1 MAQAS
6 DCPCKRYRVFDL
18 GPIGDPE
25 TLRLPGF
32 GYDRTVSVRIGDNS
46 FGINDKGQVVATAQ
60 KLVSGDPTGAPHMM
74 LWLPVADYGIA
85 APANP
90 TTSVPPLPVSHW
102 RDLHEDVWG
111 TSDDGV
117 SVANDINDL
126 GQVVGGY
133 GVDLVFEIEA
143 HLVELGVPSSGSFD
157 ATSLHQPPTGV
168 TLRDWSVAYGINE
181 DAVTATSAI
190 AGAVRL
196 PCENE
201 TEYLRGFRTDV
212 NAGALAL
219 LSPHQSEDS
228 VAYDPRSRDSS
239 GQDLRL
245 VGFDGGLSMLTPCSS
260 GYTDTGCEQLTFE
273 GLVWSPGP
281 TAEALLPIDDDAE
294 VVVTGINREDQ
305 RCGASRVPLS
315 ETDCPPHATHWDP
328 GTTTQP
334 YDLNLA
340 EPQTLGN
347 DRTLALAISDVI
359 AYPSGGEEDDEYVLV
374 VGWNISTAEAVAW
387 SRHENSSTADDW
399 CQRRLQDIVLPCST
413 DLVLIAGPRR
423 EQPRPHRRTRRHDRK
438 RTSSRAFI
446 LTDVADLDG
455 DMRVNGADLGIL
467 LAAWLCSGGCPDED
481 CDGDGDVDGA
491 DLGIVLSNWSGQDV
505 CTVPPIC
512 AMNCPPATACG
523 DDPEGCGGSSSAFAG
538 GAGDS
543 ESASAGPLGEA
554 LEALGFSSTET
565 FVEWAIAADPD
576 QLETV
581 AGTIAYLMK
590 EMP

>member
-1 MAQAS
+1 M
-6 DCPCKRYRVFDL
+6 
-18 GPIGDPE
+18 
-25 TLRLPGF
+25 T
-32 GYDRTVSVRIGDNS
+32 
-46 FGINDKGQVVATAQ
+46 
-60 KLVSGDPTGAPHMM
+60 
-74 LWLPVADYGIA
+74 
-85 APANP
+85 
-90 TTSVPPLPVSHW
+90 
-102 RDLHEDVWG
+102 
-111 TSDDGV
+111 
-117 SVANDINDL
+117 
-126 GQVVGGY
+126 
-133 GVDLVFEIEA
+133 
-143 HLVELGVPSSGSFD
+143 
-157 ATSLHQPPTGV
+157 
-168 TLRDWSVAYGINE
+168 
-181 DAVTATSAI
+181 
-190 AGAVRL
+190 
-196 PCENE
+196 
-201 TEYLRGFRTDV
+201 
-212 NAGALAL
+212 
-219 LSPHQSEDS
+219 
-228 VAYDPRSRDSS
+228 VAYDPRSRDSL

-328 GTTTQP
+328 GTTTLP
-334 YDLNLA
+334 FDLNLA
-340 EPQTLGN
+340 EPQTLGD
-347 DRTLALAISDVI
+347 DRTFALAISDVI
-359 AYPSGGEEDDEYVLV
+359 AYPSGGEQDDEYVLV
-374 VGWNISTAEAVAW
+374 VGWNGSAAEAVAW

-399 CQRRLQDIVLPCST
+399 CQRRLQDIVLPCNT
-413 DLVLIAGPRR
+413 DLVLIAA
-423 EQPRPHRRTRRHDRK
+423 HDVNNHGHIVGHGFRLEEDFH
-438 RTSSRAFI
+438 RAFV

-481 CDGDGDVDGA
+481 CDGDGAVDGA
-491 DLGIVLSNWSGQDV
+491 DLGIVLSNWSGQNV

-554 LEALGFSSTET
+554 LEALGFSSPDA
-565 FVEWAIAADPD
+565 FVEWATAADPD
-576 QLETV
+576 QVETV